1 MNDIIKPHNFE
12 KAKNELLQFSK
23 QTNKTTVLS
32 KVDESEGLF
41 GWFDHTVKG
50 DEFNRLVIELQ
61 KIVKDLKGND
71 LKIIDEFGTVYRA
84 LESLDSEYIPAILTA
99 VKSAETASD
108 QAKTVSDKIKE
119 LINQHEI
126 VIQALKSHK
135 ERLEALEHLENID
148 ELWDL
153 QKKTEKEIKKLN
165 KDRKEQQK
173 TLKGFETQLNEYN
186 DQYKDDKTKI
196 DNEIEELTESL
207 NELEDANKI
216 MSESYNS
223 AIEQL
228 ESINA
233 NIFSFDE
240 RNNSKFLKIKKLLVR
255 LLIGTSITFGLAL
268 FTLIFIFFK
277 S

>member
-228 ESINA
+228 ESINS